1 MAAGSLLAEGCA
13 AYAAG
18 QLAAAE
24 AAFRA
29 LADRAPDDAEA
40 LSNLGA
46 VLNAAQRHGEAE
58 AACRAS
64 LARQPG
70 FWAAWGNLGTAL
82 HSQQRY
88 GEAMEAYATALR
100 LNPHDANAWTNLG
113 VALAEQGMARQAL
126 AVHAAAVELAPQDA
140 GGAGQSCARLAGR
153 RRPGARVR
161 RARMALAVCRACCR
175 TGWKGRAGRART
187 RPGGPFWCMTR
198 AASATRCSSCATCR
212 CWPQRGARVVLRVQP
227 PLVRLLRRLPGP
239 VAVLGRG
246 EAVPAYDLH
255 CPMLTLPHC
264 FATTLQ
270 SVPAQVPYLKADAAK
285 AALWR
290 ARLDGEGLRVGL
302 VWAGASRPGMA
313 VAHAMDARRS
323 LPAEALAPLARHCA
337 GCGSCRCRRTGRR
350 RRGSG
355 VADPMPDCADFD
367 DTAAVVAGLDLV
379 IAVDTSVAH
388 LAGALGRPVW
398 LLSRYDMC
406 WRWLHGRRDSPWYPG
421 LRLYRQPAP
430 GEWGP
435 VLREVAE
442 DLRALAAGGGQGRR
456 SEFRRQVGHGGEQHE
471 PQHPAGQG
479 KKREEKRPE
488 TRSDCASP
496 RWCPAAGCRR
506 NS

>member
-24 AAFRA
+24 AAFRT
-29 LADRAPDDAEA
+29 LADRAPGDAEA

-126 AVHAAAVELAPQDA
+126 AVHAAAVELAPQAPAVRANHALALLAA
-140 GGAGQSCARLAGR
+140 GDLARGFAEHEWRWRVPDMLPHRIEGPCWKGEDPAGR
-153 RRPGARVR
+153 TVLVHDEGGFGDTLQFVR
-161 RARMALAVCRACCR
+161 YVPLLA
-175 TGWKGRAGRART
+175 
-187 RPGGPFWCMTR
+187 
-198 AASATRCSSCATCR
+198 
-212 CWPQRGARVVLRVQP
+212 QRGARVVLRVQT
-227 PLVRLLRRLPGP
+227 PLVRLLQRLPGP

-246 EAVPAYDLH
+246 EALPAYDLH

-264 FATTLQ
+264 FGTTLQ
-270 SVPAQVPYLKADAAK
+270 SVPAQVPYLEVDAAK

-290 ARLDGEGLRVGL
+290 SRLDGEGLRVGL

-323 LPAEALAPLARHCA
+323 LPVEALAPLARIGGVRFVSLQKDRA
-337 GCGSCRCRRTGRR
+337 PPPWP
-350 RRGSG
+350 G

-388 LAGALGRPVW
+388 LAGALGRRVW

-406 WRWLHGRRDSPWYPG
+406 WRWLHGRRDSPWYPR

-435 VLREVAE
+435 VLRAAAA
-442 DLRALAAGGGQGRR
+442 DLRALAAGGGPRR
-456 SEFRRQVGHGGEQHE
+456 SRQV
-471 PQHPAGQG
+471 
-479 KKREEKRPE
+479 K
-488 TRSDCASP
+488 TSAS
-496 RWCPAAGCRR
+496 G
-506 NS
+506 